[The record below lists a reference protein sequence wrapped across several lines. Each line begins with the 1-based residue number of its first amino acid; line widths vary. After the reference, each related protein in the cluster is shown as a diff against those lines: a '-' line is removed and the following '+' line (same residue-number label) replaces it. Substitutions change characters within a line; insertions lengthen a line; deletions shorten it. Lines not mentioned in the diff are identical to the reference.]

1 MDDWVLNILTLPHLF
16 WYILLVGLFV
26 EMVFVVWAIYKLIKH
41 NIWRSNG
48 NILKV
53 FSLQLLFITDA
64 WMEPLLQFTRL
75 VFLILINDFV
85 HFNNSFM
92 LLFDFELLLFLGD
105 LYWMEVLLLQ
115 SFIIFYAWVVVTH
128 IELNNQLCYARSI
141 CNV

>member
-1 MDDWVLNILTLPHLF
+1 MINILTLPHLF
-16 WYILLVGLFV
+16 WYILLIGLFV
-26 EMVFVVWAIYKLIKH
+26 EMVFVVGAIYKLIKH

-64 WMEPLLQFTRL
+64 WMEPLFQFTRL

-128 IELNNQLCYARSI
+128 IELNNQLCYTRSI
-141 CNV
+141 CNI